1 MDTIAWASGLPGQI
15 TTQIQ
20 NVKPYRLVVT
30 WIDDSV
36 YYGLMVLVYDWT
48 GVNRWFLPMAST
60 LVNDPVY
67 MQALR
72 YGLMFGSMNELRRW
86 LESLGLSTDLSQYV
100 ERLLSHLG
108 F

>member
-1 MDTIAWASGLPGQI
+1 MDTVAWASGLPHQI
-15 TTQIQ
+15 STQIQ
-20 NVKPYRLVVT
+20 NVKPYRFVVT
-30 WIDDSV
+30 WIDDSA

-86 LESLGLSTDLSQYV
+86 LESLDINTDLSHYI
-100 ERLLSHLG
+100 ERLLSHVG